1 MKCLCGFQHLPNS
14 APLLVSH
21 LNECMLDGAFTD
33 PSKLPVI
40 VWRDGGFSVVRE
52 AEEGEKTFDIGLT
65 VHPLAISDA
74 EGKTLDTVE
83 PVVEEEIA
91 ASE

>member
-33 PSKLPVI
+33 PSTLPVI
-40 VWRDGGFSVVRE
+40 VWRDGGFSVVRA
-52 AEEGEKTFDIGLT
+52 AEEGEQTYDIGIT
-65 VHPLAISDA
+65 RHPLAVDDA
-74 EGKTLDTVE
+74 VDRTSDTVE
-83 PVVEEEIA
+83 PVVEEEIP